1 MRRRSHCLTKS
12 PATNR
17 CPNVNGAIN
26 RSGADLLNLRAT
38 VLAEGRRT
46 QGNLTSMNALVR
58 LEQSN
63 DAAAIDYVL
72 RSVFPTDQEA
82 RLVERLRKHQRLR
95 LALVAEIDGVIAGH
109 IAFSAVKIAGSMTNA
124 TGVGLAPLAIV
135 PELQGRGLGVQLV
148 REGLCACERLG
159 FGFVVVLGAPEY
171 YRRFGFKNA
180 NLFNLENEYGA
191 GEAFMALEL
200 KSGSITPGLVRYA
213 PEFSELASES

>member
-1 MRRRSHCLTKS
+1 M
-12 PATNR
+12 
-17 CPNVNGAIN
+17 NV
-26 RSGADLLNLRAT
+26 
-38 VLAEGRRT
+38 
-46 QGNLTSMNALVR
+46 LVR
-58 LEQSN
+58 LEQSH

-72 RSVFPTDQEA
+72 RSAFSTDQEA

-95 LALVAEIDGVIAGH
+95 VSLVAEVGGMIAGH
-109 IAFSAVKIAGSMTNA
+109 IAFSAVKIAGSMNNA

-148 REGLCACERLG
+148 GEGLCACERLG

-180 NLFNLENEYGA
+180 NLFKLENEYSA

>member
-1 MRRRSHCLTKS
+1 
-12 PATNR
+12 
-17 CPNVNGAIN
+17 
-26 RSGADLLNLRAT
+26 
-38 VLAEGRRT
+38 
-46 QGNLTSMNALVR
+46 MNALVR

-72 RSVFPTDQEA
+72 RSAFPTDQEA
-82 RLVERLRKHQRLR
+82 RLVERKHQRLR

-200 KSGSITPGLVRYA
+200 KTGSITPGLVRYA

>member
-1 MRRRSHCLTKS
+1 
-12 PATNR
+12 
-17 CPNVNGAIN
+17 
-26 RSGADLLNLRAT
+26 
-38 VLAEGRRT
+38 
-46 QGNLTSMNALVR
+46 MNALVR

-72 RSVFPTDQEA
+72 RSAFPTDQEA

-200 KSGSITPGLVRYA
+200 KTGSITPGLVRYA
-213 PEFSELASES
+213 PEFSELASEG